1 MAQGFQVHH
10 STPWAVFRDNRD
22 LFEDFLPGWDADGE
36 YNFELRANTQAGAIQ
51 MGGSR
56 RSVAG
61 AS

>member
-1 MAQGFQVHH
+1 MAQGFQGHH

-51 MGGSR
+51 R
-56 RSVAG
+56 A
-61 AS
+61 